1 VGLEETAESLAPQ
14 PSERREAPRLAVDG
28 EAVLLPVNLGPPV
41 LCRIV
46 ELSLTGCRMR
56 LCQPVQPGLNGAVD
70 ALFKVRGI
78 AFRIGGVTEWS
89 DDRYLVGIRFAA
101 MAPRRRDELVE
112 LLCEA
117 AAEDAARAMKKA
129 AEVQAAEEAGHLPA
143 ANRFSAQ
150 DRSAEVP
157 APRPGPV
164 LVPPLSAGP
173 ASVAPPASGISP
185 LPCDSSP
192 AGPPAPRP
200 MARERRAQ
208 SRHEVDTSA
217 LILLIKIGCQIG
229 GRILDLSLGGCR
241 IRTEERFPVG
251 IYTRVETEF
260 RLQGL
265 PFRLGGVI
273 QAVHDRDRH
282 LVGIRFLDVSERKR
296 AQVEQ
301 LIEEIEEMRV
311 RQKLA
316 GPADAGSL
324 AAQG

>member
-1 VGLEETAESLAPQ
+1 VGLEEKAEILAAP
-14 PSERREAPRLAVDG
+14 ERREAPRLSVDE
-28 EAVLLPVNLGPPV
+28 EALLLPVNFGSPV

-46 ELSLTGCRMR
+46 ELSLTGCRMSLR
-56 LCQPVQPGLNGAVD
+56 ERSQPSIEGRVE

-78 AFRIGGVTEWS
+78 AFRISGVTEWS
-89 DDRYLVGIRFAA
+89 DDRNLVGIRFAA

-112 LLCEA
+112 VLCEVAVENA
-117 AAEDAARAMKKA
+117 AKAVKKA
-129 AEVQAAEEAGHLPA
+129 AEEQAAEETGRQPA
-143 ANRFSAQ
+143 ANSFSAQ
-150 DRSAEVP
+150 DRKAEAP
-157 APRPGPV
+157 IPRPGPV
-164 LVPPLSAGP
+164 LVPPLPAGP
-173 ASVAPPASGISP
+173 ASAPPAP
-185 LPCDSSP
+185 VPRNAP
-192 AGPPAPRP
+192 QAGQPAPQP
-200 MARERRAQ
+200 VARERRAQ

-217 LILLIKIGCQIG
+217 IILLIKIGSQIS

-241 IRTEERFPVG
+241 IRTGERFPVG

-273 QAVHDRDRH
+273 QAVHDRDRR

-296 AQVEQ
+296 TQVEQ
-301 LIEEIEEMRV
+301 LIVEIEEMRA